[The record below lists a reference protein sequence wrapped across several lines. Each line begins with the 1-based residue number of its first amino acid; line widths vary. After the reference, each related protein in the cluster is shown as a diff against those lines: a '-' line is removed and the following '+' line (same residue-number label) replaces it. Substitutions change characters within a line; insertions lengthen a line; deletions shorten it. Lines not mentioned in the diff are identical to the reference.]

1 MPTSKS
7 AVSNTPRRV
16 DIPGT
21 IDTIDLSTVGGRIS
35 WARIRKELRQE
46 DVAKKLGKSRATI
59 VQYEKNNINPP
70 VAIVER
76 LAEELDVSPEF
87 LAFARQ
93 GVDAVRGNKADSVVT
108 MSEMSMGGKRMFES
122 GEVALPKGFFR
133 DKDINVERTKFFV
146 LDHDE
151 PEFEFYAND
160 RLIIDQSAK
169 DLTDTSRNLFL
180 LQNGD
185 GRPQVMRRESLTQT
199 GKAKLMDG
207 SGKAHMYTIADIKVV
222 GAVNGALALIPA

>member
-1 MPTSKS
+1 MPASKQ
-7 AVSNTPRRV
+7 AVTNTPRRV

-70 VAIVER
+70 VAQVER

-87 LAFARQ
+87 LAFGRQ
-93 GVDAVRGNKADSVVT
+93 GVDAVRNNKTTMVT
-108 MSEMSMGGKRMFES
+108 VPEMSMGSKRLFQS
-122 GEVALPKGFFR
+122 GEAALPKRFFDR
-133 DKDINVERTKFFV
+133 QDISPERTRMFV

-151 PEFEFYAND
+151 AEFMFFEGDSIAV
-160 RLIIDQSAK
+160 DQSAK
-169 DLTDTSRNLFL
+169 DLKHSDRDLFL
-180 LQNGD
+180 CQIGEQ
-185 GRPQVMRRESLTQT
+185 RPAVYRREGVTQT
-199 GKAKLMDG
+199 GKVKLTN
-207 SGKAHMYTIADIKVV
+207 GKGVSHMYVIDEITVIGSVHGGLVA
-222 GAVNGALALIPA
+222 A